1 MFSLFSLRRLIVPLL
16 LLVCAAVFR
25 ERMLAVEPYYR
36 QLINGLPYLAL
47 GSALA
52 LSAYYNNSRLFTA
65 ALTLLVAYWMID
77 TQLQVALAAARPS
90 FIHAMLSV
98 SLPSVLLLLLWLPER
113 GMFNRYG
120 LLQAAVVPL
129 LSVIAVWLYA
139 SPAAITA
146 VNRLLSPLPFKGYYL
161 SVYASGLFA
170 LAFLGGLFV
179 LCRRDCEH
187 AAALLAALLFGF
199 VTLAFFKVERIS
211 TVMFT
216 AAGIAVIV
224 SLVRNSHDMA
234 FRDELTGLRGRRALN
249 ERLKGLGRR
258 YVIAM
263 MDVDHFKKFNDTYGH
278 DTGDNVLKM
287 VATKISEVR
296 GGGTAYRYGG
306 EEFCIV
312 FPGKRLKSC
321 QPYLE
326 SVRSAVAGYKLA
338 LRNLQKR
345 PKSVKA
351 GRRRRG
357 GERDAEC
364 VAVTISIG
372 AAERDGRN
380 ESPDDV
386 LKAADAALY
395 KAKRQG
401 RNRLVY

>member
-1 MFSLFSLRRLIVPLL
+1 MFSLSSLRRLIVPLL
-16 LLVCAAVFR
+16 LLVSAAVFR
-25 ERMLAVEPYYR
+25 ERMLAIEPYYR
-36 QLINGLPYLAL
+36 QLIIGLPYLAM

-52 LSAYYNNSRLFTA
+52 LSAYYNNSRLFTT
-65 ALTLLVAYWMID
+65 ALTLLTVYWVID

-98 SLPSVLLLLLWLPER
+98 SLPSALLLLLLLPER
-113 GMFNRYG
+113 GLFNRYG
-120 LLQAAVVPL
+120 LLQAAIVPL
-129 LSVIAVWLYA
+129 LLAAVAWLYG

-146 VNRLLSPLPFKGYYL
+146 VNRVLSPLPLKGYYL
-161 SVYASGLFA
+161 SVYASVLFA
-170 LAFLGGLFV
+170 LAVLAGLFV

-216 AAGIAVIV
+216 AAGIALIV
-224 SLVRNSHDMA
+224 SLVRNAHDMA
-234 FRDELTGLRGRRALN
+234 YRDELTGLLGRRALN

-278 DTGDNVLKM
+278 DTGDDVLKM
-287 VATKISEVR
+287 VATKISEVG

-321 QPYLE
+321 QPHLE
-326 SVRSAVAGYKLA
+326 SVRSSVAGYKLA

-345 PKSVKA
+345 PKSVKV
-351 GRRRRG
+351 GRQRRG
-357 GERDAEC
+357 SDGGAES
-364 VAVTISIG
+364 VSVTISIG
-372 AAERDGRN
+372 AAERDSRN
-380 ESPDDV
+380 DSPDNV

-395 KAKRQG
+395 RAKRNG
-401 RNRLVY
+401 RNRLAC